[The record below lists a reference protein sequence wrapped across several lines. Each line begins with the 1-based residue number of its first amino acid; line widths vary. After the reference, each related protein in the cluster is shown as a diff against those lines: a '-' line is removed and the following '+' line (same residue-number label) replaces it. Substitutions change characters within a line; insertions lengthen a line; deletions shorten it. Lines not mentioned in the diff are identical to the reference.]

1 MFLLII
7 LVTIA
12 SVHANK
18 NLCDTKDS
26 VDITNGELLSN
37 GTILSN
43 GILYPPKHVYFN
55 NETLR
60 TYGCVCKV
68 KNCVRKCCSIGSVM
82 YMNSTFKSC
91 AYLPDEG
98 IMMNRGFNL
107 HYVNRVKKNVKLNDS
122 DFGYVYGKPCD
133 DVYLEDKSWFLQEDG
148 KLYIQIPESIPPWLV
163 QTPDE
168 YCIDTFVREDPT
180 TGERTSSLDALICFA
195 DKVNNEQ
202 YVLRFTCMLISCLF
216 ILATVAV
223 YAWLPELR
231 NLHGR
236 VLMAYLLSLFV
247 GFTFLAT
254 MQILL
259 TINNI
264 TVTTCVYFTFVIYY
278 SLLAAFF
285 WLNVMCFDIW
295 WTFSGKRGKSLE
307 KMSLRTR
314 FVAYSLYAFGI
325 PTVLTALLVGLE
337 FSGLPPH
344 PLLPMIR
351 QQGCFI
357 YGTSKLIYLYGPIS
371 ILCIANMTFF
381 VLTAVKIAQIKKQT
395 SVLKSKDSSTH
406 DQHRNDRQRLL
417 LYIKLLAVM
426 GVSWI
431 LEVVSAIY
439 PEAEDI
445 WKFTDAYNVLIGLII
460 FIIFVCKRKIFRL
473 IKKRLNLHNDP
484 IEDDEEEAVIQKKT
498 YKQLRGDPMS
508 RTQTTTSRTLSTR
521 EDVAMTSIK
530 SK

>member
-1 MFLLII
+1 M
-7 LVTIA
+7 
-12 SVHANK
+12 SVVFMLFVFVATG
-18 NLCDTKDS
+18 LCWKSHRLEICDDENS
-26 VDITNGELLSN
+26 VDITAGTHLS
-37 GTILSN
+37 GGVIYHDGVRYDQSEYYTD
-43 GILYPPKHVYFN
+43 K
-55 NETLR
+55 R
-60 TYGCVCKV
+60 TGSDRGCVCSKGT
-68 KNCVRKCCSIGSVM
+68 CIRKCCPLGYGYNYKSKQCVKVYERFAPPVWDNYAYEMLKVNASDIFHFVPGKMNCTDSKTRIRIGQATKNFV
-82 YMNSTFKSC
+82 
-91 AYLPDEG
+91 L
-98 IMMNRGFNL
+98 
-107 HYVNRVKKNVKLNDS
+107 RV
-122 DFGYVYGKPCD
+122 
-133 DVYLEDKSWFLQEDG
+133 DG

-473 IKKRLNLHNDP
+473 IKKR
-484 IEDDEEEAVIQKKT
+484 

>member
-133 DVYLEDKSWFLQEDG
+133 DVYLEDKSWFLQE
-148 KLYIQIPESIPPWLV
+148 K
-163 QTPDE
+163 
-168 YCIDTFVREDPT
+168 
-180 TGERTSSLDALICFA
+180 
-195 DKVNNEQ
+195 
-202 YVLRFTCMLISCLF
+202 
-216 ILATVAV
+216 IL
-223 YAWLPELR
+223 
-231 NLHGR
+231 NI
-236 VLMAYLLSLFV
+236 
-247 GFTFLAT
+247 
-254 MQILL
+254 ILL
-259 TINNI
+259 I
-264 TVTTCVYFTFVIYY
+264 TAFVIYY

-357 YGTSKLIYLYGPIS
+357 YGNNLIICTSKLIYLYGPIS

-473 IKKRLNLHNDP
+473 IKKRFVVFRRSNN
-484 IEDDEEEAVIQKKT
+484 E
-498 YKQLRGDPMS
+498 S
-508 RTQTTTSRTLSTR
+508 RELKEIVDKRMRRWQNNSNQRASLETIR
-521 EDVAMTSIK
+521 TSIGVD
-530 SK
+530 SDATVRNTTNV